1 MKPTHSP
8 DVADTIGLIRA
19 GILILPLGAAL
30 KLIGNLDTFNS
41 AGYGVPQPT
50 EAATVTTPGFFL
62 GGLTDSILPVLLSPF
77 AVLALFAYLLPHGQR
92 PHADRG
98 PNLRLARRRCHP
110 SALGVINYLIPALGH
125 AYQADQP
132 RAMDITARFFT
143 WSRGAMVYPAC
154 SSRSGQSCCHR
165 HVAIRRAAR
174 RRYSVV
180 RRLHRAD
187 RRTGAPAFGA
197 HGWRRPRAGRR
208 PLDRGGDPPRPER
221 RRSDHARTRPMTRI
235 TRRGIDYRFSGA
247 AFADNRRWDVNR
259 GLPER
264 GPADRIRRPVWRSPR
279 RVAHPKNP
287 QPFPE

>member
-30 KLIGNLDTFNS
+30 KLIGNLGTFNS

-110 SALGVINYLIPALGH
+110 VRAGCHQLPDPRTRARLPSRPTPSDGHHRQVLHLVPRRHGLPGVL
-125 AYQADQP
+125 
-132 RAMDITARFFT
+132 
-143 WSRGAMVYPAC
+143 
-154 SSRSGQSCCHR
+154 
-165 HVAIRRAAR
+165 VAI
-174 RRYSVV
+174 
-180 RRLHRAD
+180 
-187 RRTGAPAFGA
+187 GAILLPSSC
-197 HGWRRPRAGRR
+197 
-208 PLDRGGDPPRPER
+208 GDPPRC
-221 RRSDHARTRPMTRI
+221 
-235 TRRGIDYRFSGA
+235 
-247 AFADNRRWDVNR
+247 
-259 GLPER
+259 
-264 GPADRIRRPVWRSPR
+264 PAPPQCCSPS
-279 RVAHPKNP
+279 PP
-287 QPFPE
+287 C